1 MAESRAGVEWPTV
14 ALIAAC
20 YVVWALGTTW
30 MAGFWLPL
38 GMAVTVLALALHS
51 SIQHEVLHGHPFPG
65 RFWNAVTVF
74 PALGLVYPYGR
85 FRDLHLEHHRDERL
99 TDPYDDPESNF
110 MDPAVWQGLSPAA
123 KTLLRMNNTLAG
135 RMALGPAIGTW
146 SFLRG
151 DLRALRAG
159 DRAVA
164 RDWLL
169 HLAGF
174 VPVAWWLATVAQ
186 MPAWAYLASAYAA
199 LSVLK
204 IRTFLEH
211 RAHEI
216 ARGRSVVVEHGGIL
230 GFLFLNN
237 NLHAVHHA
245 KPSQAWYRL
254 PAIWRENRAE
264 FLRRNEGYLY
274 PSYGDIFRRHFL
286 RAKDPVPHPLYR
298 GK

>member
-1 MAESRAGVEWPTV
+1 MAESRAGVEWPTL

-30 MAGFWLPL
+30 MAGLWLPL

-51 SIQHEVLHGHPFPG
+51 SIQHEVLHGHPFPS

-146 SFLRG
+146 SFLRT

-164 RDWLL
+164 RDWIL
-169 HLAGF
+169 HLAGL

-186 MPAWAYLASAYAA
+186 MPLWAYLASAYAA